1 MDFEQVNVSW
11 ELTECG
17 TILVS
22 MKIIRQEF
30 LMMGIYAGRYRL
42 LLSKRNGSNTKMKT
56 ETSRPRVAD
65 HGTSRPWD
73 KVSKNGPRKNC
84 GRHPL
89 KNTHKFFLVH
99 S

>member
-22 MKIIRQEF
+22 MKMIRQEF

-56 ETSRPRVAD
+56 ETSRPRVM
-65 HGTSRPWD
+65 HGT
-73 KVSKNGPRKNC
+73 KY
-84 GRHPL
+84 L
-89 KNTHKFFLVH
+89 KMDQEKIAVGTL
-99 S
+99 